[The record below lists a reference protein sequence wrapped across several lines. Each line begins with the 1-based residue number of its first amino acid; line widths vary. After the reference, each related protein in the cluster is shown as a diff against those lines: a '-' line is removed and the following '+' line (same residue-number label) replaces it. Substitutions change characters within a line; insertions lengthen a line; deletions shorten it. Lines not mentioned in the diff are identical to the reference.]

1 MHSINYKYK
10 NKDPREVHNIIFS
23 RNPSRSQI
31 SLIGPRMKNLFP
43 GSKSNSLRRT
53 CGKLWRRQPTKR
65 EGQMTL
71 WNSPLVEPNHMSSLK
86 IWKVA
91 YGERARLSLRIFES
105 NTRFINTQGR
115 EVVVLLLPNRW
126 SINTHAWRSR
136 RNTSK
141 SSWYIV
147 NHWWGAVN
155 PRTVGYS
162 WALLV
167 FENNEKAL
175 RKCTKKF
182 GL

>member
-23 RNPSRSQI
+23 RNPSRNQI
-31 SLIGPRMKNLFP
+31 SLIGPRMKTRFS

-71 WNSPLVEPNHMSSLK
+71 WNSPLVHWSWNGHEILHMSSLK

-91 YGERARLSLRIFES
+91 YGERACLNLRIFES
-105 NTRFINTQGR
+105 NTRFINTQWR
-115 EVVVLLLPNRW
+115 EVVVLLLLNRW

-147 NHWWGAVN
+147 NHWWWVVN
-155 PRTVGYS
+155 PRTG
-162 WALLV
+162 
-167 FENNEKAL
+167 
-175 RKCTKKF
+175 

>member
-10 NKDPREVHNIIFS
+10 NKDPKIKNITFS

-31 SLIGPRMKNLFP
+31 SLIGPRMKNRFP
-43 GSKSNSLRRT
+43 VSKSNSLPRT

-65 EGQMTL
+65 EGQVTF
-71 WNSPLVEPNHMSSLK
+71 WNSPLVESNHMSFLK

-91 YGERARLSLRIFES
+91 YGERARLNLRIFES

-115 EVVVLLLPNRW
+115 EVVVLLLLNRW
-126 SINTHAWRSR
+126 SINTHVRRSR

-155 PRTVGYS
+155 PRTG
-162 WALLV
+162 
-167 FENNEKAL
+167 
-175 RKCTKKF
+175 